1 MTNKTKYIIITVGIV
16 LLSALLFFGGI
27 YVGKKRVPIKE
38 VTKIEYVKGETIHD
52 TIVKPDVKYITRPI
66 DTANIIK
73 QCVADGIFNELFP
86 EKHYTDTIVLYKE
99 DTTKI
104 MADWATKRDYEQQL
118 FDIDTVGKLTIKTF
132 TQYNRLGNIEYTYTP
147 INKKETT
154 TVFIERKFLPYI
166 GIGLSTFP
174 SYDAE
179 IGLFY
184 RKSFGFSIEGNY
196 YPKPLTDDMLKYSIG
211 MKVLKMF

>member
-1 MTNKTKYIIITVGIV
+1 MISKKPFVTLYDLSRLIFIVAMTYSVSFDTFDCV
-16 LLSALLFFGGI
+16 LLSCA
-27 YVGKKRVPIKE
+27 
-38 VTKIEYVKGETIHD
+38 
-52 TIVKPDVKYITRPI
+52 
-66 DTANIIK
+66 
-73 QCVADGIFNELFP
+73 
-86 EKHYTDTIVLYKE
+86 
-99 DTTKI
+99 
-104 MADWATKRDYEQQL
+104 
-118 FDIDTVGKLTIKTF
+118 VGKLTIKTF
-132 TQYNRLGNIEYTYTP
+132 TQYNRLGNIEYTYIP

-154 TVFIERKFLPYI
+154 TVFIERKFLPYF